1 MSIVES
7 AVMRHRVLIP
17 LIPLVPL
24 LFAAGCATPPAPQP
38 ERTPVALELQ
48 RAALDAKAALWQL
61 SAIQQAKTG
70 TGLAENGGVWTTP
83 AGLDG
88 PVSVAWV
95 GPYQSLVSTVAGQTG
110 YGYEPVGKAPVN
122 PIIVRVNAEQIPAIV
137 VLRDASWQVRDR
149 AALEIDEARRVLRVR
164 FHHVD

>member
-1 MSIVES
+1 
-7 AVMRHRVLIP
+7 MRHRVLIP

-70 TGLAENGGVWTTP
+70 TGLWETGGVWNTP
-83 AGLDG
+83 TGLDT
-88 PVSVAWV
+88 PVSIAWV
-95 GPYQSLVSTVAGQTG
+95 GPYQDLIATVAQHTG
-110 YGYEPVGKAPVN
+110 YRYERLGSPPVN
-122 PIIVRVNAEQIPAIV
+122 ALIVRVNAEQIPAV
-137 VLRDASWQVRDR
+137 AVLRDASWQARDR
-149 AALEIDEARRVLRVR
+149 ASLEIDEPRRVLRVR
-164 FHHVD
+164 FHHAD

>member
-1 MSIVES
+1 
-7 AVMRHRVLIP
+7 MRHRFFVL
-17 LIPLVPL
+17 LVPLVPL
-24 LFAAGCATPPAPQP
+24 LLAAGCATAPDAAP
-38 ERTPVALELQ
+38 DAAPVPDELR
-48 RAALDAKAALWQL
+48 RAAVDARAALWQL
-61 SAIQQAKTG
+61 AAIRQAATG

-110 YGYEPVGKAPVN
+110 YGYEPVGQAPVN
-122 PIIVRVNAEQIPAIV
+122 PVVVRVNAEQIPAIV

-149 AALEIDEARRVLRVR
+149 AALEIDEARRTLRVR
-164 FHHVD
+164 FHHAD